1 MDTPK
6 LLSTCSG
13 LCQGPLCTLNK
24 PSEQSRRMLCSLL
37 TLYFGEVVLHFNNCA
52 EMYTVVHEPQMNQ
65 ELHPIHQQ
73 SVHDSSTQ
81 KKSIFSTMLL
91 EPLEGQNP

>member
-1 MDTPK
+1 
-6 LLSTCSG
+6 
-13 LCQGPLCTLNK
+13 
-24 PSEQSRRMLCSLL
+24 
-37 TLYFGEVVLHFNNCA
+37 
-52 EMYTVVHEPQMNQ
+52 MYTVVHEPQMNQ

-91 EPLEGQNP
+91 EPLEGQNPWAATAVLDAWASSTEQEQLETQACLVQEPRMNQLHQIRQQSVLPHKKHF